1 MILTKEMAHQAR
13 ADFFQETMAAL
24 RTPPQPIDEALDQ
37 RQYYFP
43 PAEAL
48 CIQDTS
54 LGDFLVVIDP
64 VFFGQKWP
72 LSYSMWQIGE
82 QLKIAVILEG
92 PGEHAPAWDPLEFND
107 LWGDQAGPPVALNR
121 GSKIFYEWTFQL
133 PGFHSNYAMRERFSL
148 GMRHMHFRAL
158 KVLQAM
164 AEKSRLRKDERPE
177 A

>member
-1 MILTKEMAHQAR
+1 MILTKEEAHRAR
-13 ADFFQETMAAL
+13 NDFFQETLSAL
-24 RTPPQPIDEALDQ
+24 LTPPGPIDEALDQ

-48 CIQDTS
+48 SIQDVP

-64 VFFGQKWP
+64 SFFGQKWP

-92 PGEHAPAWDPLEFND
+92 PGEQAPAWDPAEFSD
-107 LWGDQAGPPVALNR
+107 LWGDQAGHPKTLTR
-121 GSKIFYEWTFQL
+121 GNKSFYEWTFQV

-164 AEKSRLRKDERPE
+164 AEKARYRKKD